1 MTASPGDGE
10 HAAREGYYPDPSIPG
25 YVRYWNGLSWVP
37 GTSRP
42 APPVDETGPVFLDE
56 TSATEALPEP
66 SPVPVPGRSPVP
78 VPVPSPEP
86 DPASEPVMWQADPAH
101 QHGFGGPRD
110 ARVSWGSRE
119 EPPGPVRG
127 AGVSLARTAAASPAA
142 SPTPGSAPAP
152 APAPGPASDRAP
164 ESAAAP
170 ASAPGHAWSPEAAAA
185 AAPAPAPARS
195 SEAAAEPAAA
205 RAAVPAPAWPDAGDG
220 GRAGSGLTSSWPEAT
235 PKSRP
240 APAPTRVQ
248 PDPQAYAQAQ
258 AQAHVHV
265 PSPLP
270 GQSSAPAPAAPDAP
284 FPGQDPAHAQPRAD
298 ARVDGLLPGRAP
310 AQGGAPLPGQG
321 GAPARADAPR
331 PGQGA
336 APARAGAPI
345 PGQAVAPA
353 QGQAQAGAGAGGGE
367 RGDDAGRRQTAAAS
381 EGARRAESG
390 AAAAGQR
397 PDARAVFERM
407 AERAVRPAGLIRRG
421 LARAVDSLVFAAVAA
436 AVARPLVPA
445 ATAHIEAKVDA
456 ARGTGRTTT
465 VWLLDATIGGYL
477 GVVLAAVLLFGV
489 FYEALPTAR
498 WGRTPGKKLF
508 GVRVLATATLRPPGF
523 GAALRRWLAY
533 ALFGLLGGLWCL
545 GDRPRRRA
553 WHDRAAGTYVA
564 R

>member
-66 SPVPVPGRSPVP
+66 SPARSPVP
-78 VPVPSPEP
+78 LPVPSPEP

-152 APAPGPASDRAP
+152 DPAPGPAPDR
-164 ESAAAP
+164 
-170 ASAPGHAWSPEAAAA
+170 SPEAAAA
-185 AAPAPAPARS
+185 PASVPAPVPAPARP
-195 SEAAAEPAAA
+195 SEAAPAPAAA
-205 RAAVPAPAWPDAGDG
+205 RAAAPAPEWPDAGDG

-258 AQAHVHV
+258 AQAHVRAA
-265 PSPLP
+265 SPLP
-270 GQSSAPAPAAPDAP
+270 GQSSAPAPAAADAP
-284 FPGQDPAHAQPRAD
+284 LPAQDPAQAPQPRAA
-298 ARVDGLLPGRAP
+298 ARVDGPRPGR
-310 AQGGAPLPGQG
+310 
-321 GAPARADAPR
+321 APARADAPL

-336 APARAGAPI
+336 APAQASAPI
-345 PGQAVAPA
+345 PGQAAAPA
-353 QGQAQAGAGAGGGE
+353 QGQARAAAGAGAGAGAGE
-367 RGDDAGRRQTAAAS
+367 RGDDAGRRQTATAS

-407 AERAVRPAGLIRRG
+407 AERAVRPSGLVRRG

-436 AVARPLVPA
+436 AAARPLVPA

-477 GVVLAAVLLFGV
+477 GIVLAAVLLFGV

-545 GDRPRRRA
+545 GDRPRRRGL
-553 WHDRAAGTYVA
+553 HDRAAGTYVA

>member
-1 MTASPGDGE
+1 MVLPCTSLKPRTELGTLTASPGDGE

-25 YVRYWNGLSWVP
+25 FVRYWNGLSWVP

-66 SPVPVPGRSPVP
+66 SPGRSPVP
-78 VPVPSPEP
+78 LPVPSPEP
-86 DPASEPVMWQADPAH
+86 DPAAEPVMWQADPAH

-127 AGVSLARTAAASPAA
+127 AGVSLARTAAPSPSPAG

-152 APAPGPASDRAP
+152 APGPASDRSP
-164 ESAAAP
+164 ESAAVPAP
-170 ASAPGHAWSPEAAAA
+170 APGHAWSSEAA
-185 AAPAPAPARS
+185 AAPAPAPVRS
-195 SEAAAEPAAA
+195 SEAAPAPAAA

-265 PSPLP
+265 SSPLP
-270 GQSSAPAPAAPDAP
+270 GQSSAPAPAAEDAP
-284 FPGQDPAHAQPRAD
+284 FPGTDPARAQPRAA
-298 ARVDGLLPGRAP
+298 ARVDG
-310 AQGGAPLPGQG
+310 PL
-321 GAPARADAPR
+321 

-336 APARAGAPI
+336 APARADAPSLGQGAAPAQAGAPI
-345 PGQAVAPA
+345 PGQAAAPA

-390 AAAAGQR
+390 GAAAGQR
-397 PDARAVFERM
+397 SDARAVFERM
-407 AERAVRPAGLIRRG
+407 AERAVRPAGLVRRG

-436 AVARPLVPA
+436 AAARPLVPA

-465 VWLLDATIGGYL
+465 VWLLDATIVGYL
-477 GVVLAAVLLFGV
+477 GIVLAAVLLFGV

>member
-66 SPVPVPGRSPVP
+66 SPVPL
-78 VPVPSPEP
+78 PVPSPEP

-152 APAPGPASDRAP
+152 DPAPGPAPDRSP

-170 ASAPGHAWSPEAAAA
+170 ASAPGHAWSSEAA
-185 AAPAPAPARS
+185 AAPAPVPAPVPAPARP
-195 SEAAAEPAAA
+195 SEAAPAPAAA
-205 RAAVPAPAWPDAGDG
+205 RVAASAPEWPDAGDG

-258 AQAHVHV
+258 AQAHVRAA
-265 PSPLP
+265 SPLP
-270 GQSSAPAPAAPDAP
+270 GQSSAPAPAAADAP
-284 FPGQDPAHAQPRAD
+284 LPGQEPAQAPQPRAA
-298 ARVDGLLPGRAP
+298 ARVDGPRPGRAP
-310 AQGGAPLPGQG
+310 ARTDAPL
-321 GAPARADAPR
+321 

-336 APARAGAPI
+336 APAQAAAPI
-345 PGQAVAPA
+345 PGQAAAPA
-353 QGQAQAGAGAGGGE
+353 RGQAQAAAGGGE
-367 RGDDAGRRQTAAAS
+367 RGDDAGRRQTEAAS
-381 EGARRAESG
+381 AGARRAKSG

-407 AERAVRPAGLIRRG
+407 AERAVRPSGLVRRG

-436 AVARPLVPA
+436 AAARPLVPA

-477 GVVLAAVLLFGV
+477 GIVLAAVLLFGV

-533 ALFGLLGGLWCL
+533 ALFGLPGGLWCL
-545 GDRPRRRA
+545 GDHPRRRGL
-553 WHDRAAGTYVA
+553 HDRAAGTYVA

>member
-66 SPVPVPGRSPVP
+66 SPVRSPVP
-78 VPVPSPEP
+78 LPVPSPEP

-142 SPTPGSAPAP
+142 ASPTPGSAPAP
-152 APAPGPASDRAP
+152 DPAPGPAPDRSP
-164 ESAAAP
+164 EAAAAP
-170 ASAPGHAWSPEAAAA
+170 ASAPGHAWSSESA
-185 AAPAPAPARS
+185 AAPASVPAPVPAPARP
-195 SEAAAEPAAA
+195 SEAAPAPAAA
-205 RAAVPAPAWPDAGDG
+205 RAAAPAPEWPDAGDG

-258 AQAHVHV
+258 AQAHVRAA
-265 PSPLP
+265 SPLP
-270 GQSSAPAPAAPDAP
+270 GQSSAPAPAAADAP
-284 FPGQDPAHAQPRAD
+284 LPAQDPAQAPQPRAA
-298 ARVDGLLPGRAP
+298 ARVDGPRPGR
-310 AQGGAPLPGQG
+310 
-321 GAPARADAPR
+321 APARADAPL

-336 APARAGAPI
+336 APAQAGAPI
-345 PGQAVAPA
+345 PGQAAAPA
-353 QGQAQAGAGAGGGE
+353 QGQARAAAGAGGGE
-367 RGDDAGRRQTAAAS
+367 RGDDAGRRQTATAS

-407 AERAVRPAGLIRRG
+407 AERAVRPSGLVRRG

-436 AVARPLVPA
+436 AAARPLVPA

-477 GVVLAAVLLFGV
+477 GIVLAAVLLFGV

-545 GDRPRRRA
+545 GDRPRRRGL
-553 WHDRAAGTYVA
+553 HDRAAGTYVA

>member
-66 SPVPVPGRSPVP
+66 SPARSPVP
-78 VPVPSPEP
+78 LPVPSPEP

-152 APAPGPASDRAP
+152 DPAPGPAPDR
-164 ESAAAP
+164 
-170 ASAPGHAWSPEAAAA
+170 SPEAAV
-185 AAPAPAPARS
+185 APASVPAPVPAPARP
-195 SEAAAEPAAA
+195 SEAAPAPAAA
-205 RAAVPAPAWPDAGDG
+205 RAAAPAPEWPDAGDG

-258 AQAHVHV
+258 AQAHVRAA
-265 PSPLP
+265 SPLP
-270 GQSSAPAPAAPDAP
+270 GQNSAPAPAAADAP
-284 FPGQDPAHAQPRAD
+284 LPAQDPAQAPQPRAA
-298 ARVDGLLPGRAP
+298 ARVDGPRPGR
-310 AQGGAPLPGQG
+310 
-321 GAPARADAPR
+321 APARADAPL

-336 APARAGAPI
+336 APAQASAPI
-345 PGQAVAPA
+345 PGQAAAPA
-353 QGQAQAGAGAGGGE
+353 QGQARAAAGAGAGAGAGE
-367 RGDDAGRRQTAAAS
+367 RGDDAGRRQTATAS

-407 AERAVRPAGLIRRG
+407 AERAVRPSGLVRRG

-436 AVARPLVPA
+436 AAARPLVPA

-477 GVVLAAVLLFGV
+477 GIVLAAVLLFGV

-545 GDRPRRRA
+545 GDRPRRRGL
-553 WHDRAAGTYVA
+553 HDRAAGTYVA

>member
-66 SPVPVPGRSPVP
+66 SPARSPVP
-78 VPVPSPEP
+78 LPVPSPEP

-152 APAPGPASDRAP
+152 DPAPGPAPDR
-164 ESAAAP
+164 
-170 ASAPGHAWSPEAAAA
+170 SPEAAAA
-185 AAPAPAPARS
+185 PASVPAPVPAPARP
-195 SEAAAEPAAA
+195 SEAAPAPAAA
-205 RAAVPAPAWPDAGDG
+205 RAAAPAPEWPDAGDG

-258 AQAHVHV
+258 AQAHVRAA
-265 PSPLP
+265 SPLP
-270 GQSSAPAPAAPDAP
+270 GQSSAPAPAAADAP
-284 FPGQDPAHAQPRAD
+284 LPAQDPAQAPQPRAA
-298 ARVDGLLPGRAP
+298 ARVDGPRPGR
-310 AQGGAPLPGQG
+310 
-321 GAPARADAPR
+321 APARADAPL

-336 APARAGAPI
+336 APAQASAPI
-345 PGQAVAPA
+345 PGQAAAPA
-353 QGQAQAGAGAGGGE
+353 QGQARAAAGAGAGE
-367 RGDDAGRRQTAAAS
+367 RGDDAGRRQTATAS

-407 AERAVRPAGLIRRG
+407 AERAVRPSGLVRRG

-436 AVARPLVPA
+436 AAARPLVPA

-477 GVVLAAVLLFGV
+477 GIVLAAVLLFGV

-545 GDRPRRRA
+545 GDRPRRRGL
-553 WHDRAAGTYVA
+553 HDRAAGTYVA

>member
-1 MTASPGDGE
+1 MVLPCTSLKPRTELGTLTASPGDGE

-25 YVRYWNGLSWVP
+25 FVRYWNGLSWVP

-66 SPVPVPGRSPVP
+66 SPGRSPVP
-78 VPVPSPEP
+78 LPVPSPEP
-86 DPASEPVMWQADPAH
+86 DPAAEPVMWQADPAH

-127 AGVSLARTAAASPAA
+127 AGVSLARTAAPSPSPAG

-152 APAPGPASDRAP
+152 APAPGPASDRSP
-164 ESAAAP
+164 ESAAVPAP
-170 ASAPGHAWSPEAAAA
+170 APGHAWSSEAA
-185 AAPAPAPARS
+185 AAPAPAPVRS
-195 SEAAAEPAAA
+195 SEAAPAPATA

-265 PSPLP
+265 SSPLP
-270 GQSSAPAPAAPDAP
+270 GQSSAPAPAAEDAP
-284 FPGQDPAHAQPRAD
+284 FPGTDPARAQPRAA
-298 ARVDGLLPGRAP
+298 ARVDG
-310 AQGGAPLPGQG
+310 PL
-321 GAPARADAPR
+321 

-336 APARAGAPI
+336 APARADAPSLGQGAAPAQAGAPI
-345 PGQAVAPA
+345 PGQAAAPA

-390 AAAAGQR
+390 GAAAGQR
-397 PDARAVFERM
+397 SDARAVFERM
-407 AERAVRPAGLIRRG
+407 AERAVRPAGLVRRG

-436 AVARPLVPA
+436 AAARPLVPA

-465 VWLLDATIGGYL
+465 VWLLDATIVGYL
-477 GVVLAAVLLFGV
+477 GIVLAAVLLFGV

>member
-66 SPVPVPGRSPVP
+66 SPARSPVP
-78 VPVPSPEP
+78 LPVPSPEP

-142 SPTPGSAPAP
+142 SPTPGSAPD
-152 APAPGPASDRAP
+152 PAPGPAPDRSP
-164 ESAAAP
+164 EAAAAP
-170 ASAPGHAWSPEAAAA
+170 ASAPGHAWSPEADAAPASVPSPVPAPARPSEAAPAPAAPRA
-185 AAPAPAPARS
+185 AAPAP
-195 SEAAAEPAAA
+195 E
-205 RAAVPAPAWPDAGDG
+205 WPDAGDG

-258 AQAHVHV
+258 AQAHVRAA
-265 PSPLP
+265 SPLP
-270 GQSSAPAPAAPDAP
+270 GQSSAPAPAAADAP
-284 FPGQDPAHAQPRAD
+284 LPAQDPAQAPQPRAA
-298 ARVDGLLPGRAP
+298 ARVDGPRPGR
-310 AQGGAPLPGQG
+310 
-321 GAPARADAPR
+321 APARADAPLA
-331 PGQGA
+331 GQGA
-336 APARAGAPI
+336 APAQAGAPI
-345 PGQAVAPA
+345 PGQAAAPA
-353 QGQAQAGAGAGGGE
+353 RGQARAAAGAGAGE
-367 RGDDAGRRQTAAAS
+367 RGDDAGRRQTATAS

-407 AERAVRPAGLIRRG
+407 AERAVRPSGLVRRG

-436 AVARPLVPA
+436 AAARPLVPA

-477 GVVLAAVLLFGV
+477 GIVLAAVLLFGV

-545 GDRPRRRA
+545 GDRPRRRGL
-553 WHDRAAGTYVA
+553 HDRAAGTYVA

>member
-66 SPVPVPGRSPVP
+66 SPVRSPVP
-78 VPVPSPEP
+78 LPVPSPEP
-86 DPASEPVMWQADPAH
+86 DPAAEPVMWQADPAH

-119 EPPGPVRG
+119 EPPAPVRG
-127 AGVSLARTAAASPAA
+127 AGVSLGRTAAASPAGSPAA

-152 APAPGPASDRAP
+152 DPAPGPAPDRSP

-170 ASAPGHAWSPEAAAA
+170 DSAPGHAWSSEAAAAPVPVPAPARPSEAAAA
-185 AAPAPAPARS
+185 AAPAP
-195 SEAAAEPAAA
+195 E
-205 RAAVPAPAWPDAGDG
+205 WPDAGDG

-258 AQAHVHV
+258 AQAHVRAA
-265 PSPLP
+265 SPLP
-270 GQSSAPAPAAPDAP
+270 GQSSAPAPAAAAPD
-284 FPGQDPAHAQPRAD
+284 
-298 ARVDGLLPGRAP
+298 
-310 AQGGAPLPGQG
+310 APLPGQEP
-321 GAPARADAPR
+321 AQAQPRAAARADGPR
-331 PGQGA
+331 SGRGA
-336 APARAGAPI
+336 APAQAGAPI
-345 PGQAVAPA
+345 PAQAAAPA
-353 QGQAQAGAGAGGGE
+353 QGQARAAAGGGE
-367 RGDDAGRRQTAAAS
+367 RGDAAGRRQTAAPS

-407 AERAVRPAGLIRRG
+407 AERAVRPSGLVRRG

-436 AVARPLVPA
+436 AAARPLVPA

-477 GVVLAAVLLFGV
+477 GIVLAAVLLFGV

-533 ALFGLLGGLWCL
+533 ALFGLPGGLWCL
-545 GDRPRRRA
+545 GDRPRRRGL
-553 WHDRAAGTYVA
+553 HDRAAGTYVA

>member
-66 SPVPVPGRSPVP
+66 SAE
-78 VPVPSPEP
+78 PSPEHSP
-86 DPASEPVMWQADPAH
+86 EPEPEPAVDPVMWQADPAH
-101 QHGFGGPRD
+101 QYGFGGPRD
-110 ARVSWGSRE
+110 ARVSWGSPE

-127 AGVSLARTAAASPAA
+127 AGVSLARTAAPSPAA
-142 SPTPGSAPAP
+142 APAPVPAP
-152 APAPGPASDRAP
+152 APARQPAPASARGPAPDRSP
-164 ESAAAP
+164 ESAAAAP
-170 ASAPGHAWSPEAAAA
+170 SAPGHAWSPEAA
-185 AAPAPAPARS
+185 PVPAPARS
-195 SEAAAEPAAA
+195 PEAEPASAPAPALAPGPA
-205 RAAVPAPAWPDAGDG
+205 RAFVPAPAWPDAGDG

-235 PKSRP
+235 PQSRP

-258 AQAHVHV
+258 AQAHAHV
-265 PSPLP
+265 PSPSPSPSP
-270 GQSSAPAPAAPDAP
+270 GQGHAHVPSPSPSPSPGQGQGQGQSQGQGSAQADAP
-284 FPGQDPAHAQPRAD
+284 SPDQDQDPARAQPRAA
-298 ARVDGLLPGRAP
+298 ARVDVPFPVHTP
-310 AQGGAPLPGQG
+310 AQ
-321 GAPARADAPR
+321 
-331 PGQGA
+331 A
-336 APARAGAPI
+336 A
-345 PGQAVAPA
+345 APA
-353 QGQAQAGAGAGGGE
+353 QGQAGGGE
-367 RGDDAGRRQTAAAS
+367 RGEDAGRSQGTATAAP
-381 EGARRAESG
+381 EGARGAESG
-390 AAAAGQR
+390 EAAAGER
-397 PDARAVFERM
+397 PNARAVFERM
-407 AERAVRPAGLIRRG
+407 AERAVRPAGLVRRG

-436 AVARPLVPA
+436 AAARPFVPA
-445 ATAHIEAKVDA
+445 ATAHIEAKVEA
-456 ARGTGRTTT
+456 ARSTGRTTT

-477 GVVLAAVLLFGV
+477 GIVLAAVLLFGV

-508 GVRVLATATLRPPGF
+508 GVRVLATATLRPPRF

-533 ALFGLLGGLWCL
+533 ALFGLPGGLWCL

>member
-42 APPVDETGPVFLDE
+42 APPVAETGPVFLDE

-66 SPVPVPGRSPVP
+66 EPKPEPSRER
-78 VPVPSPEP
+78 SPEP
-86 DPASEPVMWQADPAH
+86 EPAADPVMWQADPAH
-101 QHGFGGPRD
+101 QYGFGGPRD
-110 ARVSWGSRE
+110 ARVSWGSPE

-127 AGVSLARTAAASPAA
+127 SGVSLARTAAASPAA
-142 SPTPGSAPAP
+142 PAASPAAASAAVPAPAPAP
-152 APAPGPASDRAP
+152 APAPGN
-164 ESAAAP
+164 
-170 ASAPGHAWSPEAAAA
+170 AWSPE

-195 SEAAAEPAAA
+195 PEAPQASAPAPAPALAPGPA
-205 RAAVPAPAWPDAGDG
+205 RAFVPAPAWPDAGDG

-235 PKSRP
+235 PQSRP

-258 AQAHVHV
+258 AQTHV
-265 PSPLP
+265 PSPP
-270 GQSSAPAPAAPDAP
+270 
-284 FPGQDPAHAQPRAD
+284 
-298 ARVDGLLPGRAP
+298 
-310 AQGGAPLPGQG
+310 PGQG
-321 GAPARADAPR
+321 SEQAPARADAPL
-331 PGQGA
+331 PGS
-336 APARAGAPI
+336 APARAGSPI
-345 PGQAVAPA
+345 PGQGSSRADAPSPDQDPDQDPARA
-353 QGQAQAGAGAGGGE
+353 QPRAADRVDGPFPAQAGAGAAGAG
-367 RGDDAGRRQTAAAS
+367 RGDAAGRGQATATAPS
-381 EGARRAESG
+381 KGAREAEPG
-390 AAAAGQR
+390 EAAAAR
-397 PDARAVFERM
+397 PNARAVFERM
-407 AERAVRPAGLIRRG
+407 AERAVRPAGLVRRG

-436 AVARPLVPA
+436 AAARPFVPA

-456 ARGTGRTTT
+456 ARSTGRTTT

-477 GVVLAAVLLFGV
+477 GIVLAAVLLFGV

-533 ALFGLLGGLWCL
+533 ALFGLPGALWCL

>member
-66 SPVPVPGRSPVP
+66 SPARSPVP
-78 VPVPSPEP
+78 LPVPSPEP

-127 AGVSLARTAAASPAA
+127 AGVSLARTAAASP
-142 SPTPGSAPAP
+142 TPGSAPAP
-152 APAPGPASDRAP
+152 DRSP
-164 ESAAAP
+164 EAAAAP
-170 ASAPGHAWSPEAAAA
+170 ASAPGHAWSSESA
-185 AAPAPAPARS
+185 AAPASVPAPVPAPARP
-195 SEAAAEPAAA
+195 SEAAPAPAAA
-205 RAAVPAPAWPDAGDG
+205 RAAAPAPEWPDAGDG

-258 AQAHVHV
+258 AQAHVRAA
-265 PSPLP
+265 SPLP
-270 GQSSAPAPAAPDAP
+270 GQSSAPAPAAADAP
-284 FPGQDPAHAQPRAD
+284 LPAQDPAQAPQPRAA
-298 ARVDGLLPGRAP
+298 ARVDGPRPGR
-310 AQGGAPLPGQG
+310 
-321 GAPARADAPR
+321 APARADAPL

-336 APARAGAPI
+336 APAQAGAPI
-345 PGQAVAPA
+345 PGQAAAPA
-353 QGQAQAGAGAGGGE
+353 QGQARAAAGAGAGE
-367 RGDDAGRRQTAAAS
+367 RGDDAGRRQTATAS

-397 PDARAVFERM
+397 TDARAVFERM
-407 AERAVRPAGLIRRG
+407 AERAVRPSGLVRRG

-436 AVARPLVPA
+436 AAARPLVPA

-477 GVVLAAVLLFGV
+477 GIVLAAVLLFGV

-523 GAALRRWLAY
+523 GASLRRWLAY

-545 GDRPRRRA
+545 GDRPRRRGL
-553 WHDRAAGTYVA
+553 HDRAAGTYVA

>member
-25 YVRYWNGLSWVP
+25 FVRYWNGLSWVP

-66 SPVPVPGRSPVP
+66 SPGRSPVP
-78 VPVPSPEP
+78 LPVPSPEP
-86 DPASEPVMWQADPAH
+86 DPAAEPVMWQADPAH

-127 AGVSLARTAAASPAA
+127 AGVSLARTAAPSPSPAG

-152 APAPGPASDRAP
+152 APAPGPASDRSP
-164 ESAAAP
+164 ESAAVPAP
-170 ASAPGHAWSPEAAAA
+170 APGHAWSSEAA
-185 AAPAPAPARS
+185 AAPAPAPVRS
-195 SEAAAEPAAA
+195 SEAAPAPAAA

-265 PSPLP
+265 SSPLP
-270 GQSSAPAPAAPDAP
+270 GQSSAPAPAAEDAP
-284 FPGQDPAHAQPRAD
+284 FPGTDPARAQPRAA
-298 ARVDGLLPGRAP
+298 ARVDG
-310 AQGGAPLPGQG
+310 PL
-321 GAPARADAPR
+321 

-336 APARAGAPI
+336 APARADAPSLGQGAAPAQAGAPI
-345 PGQAVAPA
+345 PGQAAAPA

-390 AAAAGQR
+390 GAAAGQR
-397 PDARAVFERM
+397 SDARAVFERM
-407 AERAVRPAGLIRRG
+407 AERAVRPAGLVRRG

-436 AVARPLVPA
+436 AAARPLVPA

-465 VWLLDATIGGYL
+465 VWLLDATIVGYL
-477 GVVLAAVLLFGV
+477 GIVLAAVLLFGV

>member
-25 YVRYWNGLSWVP
+25 FVRYWNGLSWVP

-66 SPVPVPGRSPVP
+66 SPGRSPVP
-78 VPVPSPEP
+78 LPVPSPEP
-86 DPASEPVMWQADPAH
+86 DPAAEPVMWQADPAH

-127 AGVSLARTAAASPAA
+127 AGVSLARTAAPSPSPAG

-152 APAPGPASDRAP
+152 APAPGPASDRSP
-164 ESAAAP
+164 ESAAVPAP
-170 ASAPGHAWSPEAAAA
+170 APGHAWSSEAA
-185 AAPAPAPARS
+185 AAPAPAPVRS
-195 SEAAAEPAAA
+195 SEAAPAPATA

-265 PSPLP
+265 SSPLP
-270 GQSSAPAPAAPDAP
+270 GQSSAPAPAAEDAP
-284 FPGQDPAHAQPRAD
+284 FPGTDPARAQPRAA
-298 ARVDGLLPGRAP
+298 ARVDG
-310 AQGGAPLPGQG
+310 PL
-321 GAPARADAPR
+321 

-336 APARAGAPI
+336 APARADAPSLGQGAAPAQAGAPI
-345 PGQAVAPA
+345 PGQAAAPA

-390 AAAAGQR
+390 GAAAGQR
-397 PDARAVFERM
+397 SDARAVFERM
-407 AERAVRPAGLIRRG
+407 AERAVRPAGLVRRG

-436 AVARPLVPA
+436 AAARPLVPA

-465 VWLLDATIGGYL
+465 VWLLDATIVGYL
-477 GVVLAAVLLFGV
+477 GIVLAAVLLFGV

>member
-56 TSATEALPEP
+56 TSATEVLPEP
-66 SPVPVPGRSPVP
+66 SPVRSPVPVP

-86 DPASEPVMWQADPAH
+86 DPAAEPVMWQADPAH
-101 QHGFGGPRD
+101 QHGFGGSRD

-127 AGVSLARTAAASPAA
+127 AGVSLARTAAASPAV
-142 SPTPGSAPAP
+142 SPTPGSAPA
-152 APAPGPASDRAP
+152 ADPAPGPAPDRSP

-170 ASAPGHAWSPEAAAA
+170 ASAPRQAWSSEAA
-185 AAPAPAPARS
+185 AAPAPVPAPARP
-195 SEAAAEPAAA
+195 SESAAAAAAA
-205 RAAVPAPAWPDAGDG
+205 RAAAPAPEWPDAGDG

-258 AQAHVHV
+258 AQAHVRA

-270 GQSSAPAPAAPDAP
+270 GQSSAPAPAAADAP
-284 FPGQDPAHAQPRAD
+284 PPGQDPAPARPRAA
-298 ARVDGLLPGRAP
+298 ARVDGPRPGR
-310 AQGGAPLPGQG
+310 
-321 GAPARADAPR
+321 APARADAPL

-336 APARAGAPI
+336 APAQAAAPI
-345 PGQAVAPA
+345 PGQAA
-353 QGQAQAGAGAGGGE
+353 AGGGE
-367 RGDDAGRRQTAAAS
+367 RGD
-381 EGARRAESG
+381 GARRAASG

-465 VWLLDATIGGYL
+465 VWLLDATIVGYL

-489 FYEALPTAR
+489 LYEALPTAR

-533 ALFGLLGGLWCL
+533 ALLGLLGGLWCL
-545 GDRPRRRA
+545 GDRPRRRGL
-553 WHDRAAGTYVA
+553 HDRAAGTYVA

>member
-25 YVRYWNGLSWVP
+25 FVRYWNGLSWVP

-66 SPVPVPGRSPVP
+66 SPGRSPVP
-78 VPVPSPEP
+78 LPVPSPEP
-86 DPASEPVMWQADPAH
+86 DPAAEPVMWQADPAH

-119 EPPGPVRG
+119 EPPGAVRG
-127 AGVSLARTAAASPAA
+127 AGVSLARTAAPSPSPAG

-152 APAPGPASDRAP
+152 APAPGPASDRSP
-164 ESAAAP
+164 ESAVVPAP
-170 ASAPGHAWSPEAAAA
+170 APGHAWSSEAA
-185 AAPAPAPARS
+185 AAPAPAPVRS
-195 SEAAAEPAAA
+195 SEAAPAPATA

-265 PSPLP
+265 SSPLP
-270 GQSSAPAPAAPDAP
+270 GQSSAPAPAAEDAP
-284 FPGQDPAHAQPRAD
+284 FPGTDPARAQPRAA
-298 ARVDGLLPGRAP
+298 ARVDG
-310 AQGGAPLPGQG
+310 PL
-321 GAPARADAPR
+321 

-336 APARAGAPI
+336 APARADAPSLGQGAAPAQAGAPI
-345 PGQAVAPA
+345 PGQAAAPA

-390 AAAAGQR
+390 GAAAGQR
-397 PDARAVFERM
+397 SDARAVFERM
-407 AERAVRPAGLIRRG
+407 AERAVRPAGLVRRG

-436 AVARPLVPA
+436 AAARPLVPA

-465 VWLLDATIGGYL
+465 VWLLDATIVGYL
-477 GVVLAAVLLFGV
+477 GIVLAAVLLFGV